1 MHELILHHFCNERHS
16 VIRDDKEKFLF
27 FFFHYQMRKSRP
39 DHVTGAEETQGDEIT
54 PINLTR
60 EA

>member
-1 MHELILHHFCNERHS
+1 MHELILYLFCNERHS
-16 VIRDDKEKFLF
+16 VIRDDKEKWLF
-27 FFFHYQMRKSRP
+27 FFLYQMRKSRP

-54 PINLTR
+54 PINLTG